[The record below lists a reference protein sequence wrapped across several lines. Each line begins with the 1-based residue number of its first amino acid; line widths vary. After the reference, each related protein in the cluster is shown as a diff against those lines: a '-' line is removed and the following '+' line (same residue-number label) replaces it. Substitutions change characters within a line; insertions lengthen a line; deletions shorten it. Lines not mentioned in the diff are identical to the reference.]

1 MPRKIDRNYRERLI
15 VQRDRMERALGRLL
29 REDDVDRYAKLA
41 QVYRA
46 YLKEIESTPE
56 PKKSKPQEVSESLDA
71 ILETADVDDDTD
83 TKETEDN

>member
-1 MPRKIDRNYRERLI
+1 MPRKIDRTYRERLI

-29 REDDVDRYAKLA
+29 REGDVDRYAKLA

-46 YLKEIESTPE
+46 YLKEIDALPE

-71 ILETADVDDDTD
+71 ILDTADTNDDA
-83 TKETEDN
+83 EAEGN